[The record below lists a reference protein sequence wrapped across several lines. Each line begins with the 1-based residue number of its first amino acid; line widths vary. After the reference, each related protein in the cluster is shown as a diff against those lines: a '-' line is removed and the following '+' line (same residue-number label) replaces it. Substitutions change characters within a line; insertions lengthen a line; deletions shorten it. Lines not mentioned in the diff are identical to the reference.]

1 MSSNEI
7 HVACYFGVG
16 MFTQIRAPLCDH
28 FNGACRR
35 KSSMIAE

>member
-1 MSSNEI
+1 MW
-7 HVACYFGVG
+7 ACYSGVG
-16 MFTQIRAPLCDH
+16 MFTKIRTPLCDH